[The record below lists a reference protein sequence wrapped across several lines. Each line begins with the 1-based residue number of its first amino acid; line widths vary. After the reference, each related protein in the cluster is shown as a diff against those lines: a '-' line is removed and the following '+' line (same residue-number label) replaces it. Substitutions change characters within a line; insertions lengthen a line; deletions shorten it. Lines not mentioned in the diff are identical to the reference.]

1 MSRRQLA
8 SSILERRNPRDSAFG
23 RPVLFI
29 PGARR
34 LGAALL
40 ARAALGPAAPPTAQA
55 AGGRRLARQ
64 ARALHHLCHL
74 NSVRPPP
81 PAACLGGERG
91 RGALRS
97 EPAPCER
104 GRPGPGPERRRSRS
118 SPAPRRLPNQAA
130 RWRAC
135 VLSAIPHLPAR
146 AARAAMRKRT
156 AIRHYIL
163 PILPTIYKH
172 SYMYIYPH

>member
-1 MSRRQLA
+1 MEGGVSMSRRQLA

-74 NSVRPPP
+74 NSVGPPP

-97 EPAPCER
+97 EPAPALRER
-104 GRPGPGPERRRSRS
+104 PPGARPRAPTEPVLAGPPPTPQPGCTL
-118 SPAPRRLPNQAA
+118 ARL
-130 RWRAC
+130 RAQRHP
-135 VLSAIPHLPAR
+135 SPAR
-146 AARAAMRKRT
+146 ARRARRDA
-156 AIRHYIL
+156 
-163 PILPTIYKH
+163 
-172 SYMYIYPH
+172 